1 MSREVGRAM
10 SLDQWQWSVHTLRKL
25 HGGGLN
31 PRFHLDSLV
40 SPLRSYLTVVCG
52 LSVVRHIEKP
62 VLGLL
67 PSHIQVQKH
76 FVLNYNCLFYHSVVS
91 LSYLRT
97 AMSVG
102 RLVNYGRR
110 N

>member
-1 MSREVGRAM
+1 MFQSYMLKGA
-10 SLDQWQWSVHTLRKL
+10 LCALTLRL
-25 HGGGLN
+25 CV
-31 PRFHLDSLV
+31 D
-40 SPLRSYLTVVCG
+40 YLSSAI
-52 LSVVRHIEKP
+52 LKKP

>member
-40 SPLRSYLTVVCG
+40 SPLRSPLTVVCG
-52 LSVVRHIEKP
+52 LSVVRHIEKTGSRTIA
-62 VLGLL
+62 VA
-67 PSHIQVQKH
+67 
-76 FVLNYNCLFYHSVVS
+76 HSGTETFRFK
-91 LSYLRT
+91 L
-97 AMSVG
+97 
-102 RLVNYGRR
+102 
-110 N
+110 